1 MARAWRVMRER
12 EREKEEQTPP
22 DLQAA
27 RSLDRSILGSAD
39 QQISTPL
46 SESRKFTRGH
56 KYLDLVVETVPKV
69 SATPHTLSR
78 LCPSKSRTV
87 GMGDRMYISRT
98 GQGAH
103 SQVNRRSRPL
113 DDLLPHA
120 F

>member
-1 MARAWRVMRER
+1 MEGDER

-27 RSLDRSILGSAD
+27 RSLDRSVLGSAD
-39 QQISTPL
+39 QQISTPR

-56 KYLDLVVETVPKV
+56 KYLDLVVETVPKL
-69 SATPHTLSR
+69 SATPHSL
-78 LCPSKSRTV
+78 KTV
-87 GMGDRMYISRT
+87 SFKEPYCGNGGQNVYFKDRAGGPLA
-98 GQGAH
+98 GQ
-103 SQVNRRSRPL
+103 RRSRPL